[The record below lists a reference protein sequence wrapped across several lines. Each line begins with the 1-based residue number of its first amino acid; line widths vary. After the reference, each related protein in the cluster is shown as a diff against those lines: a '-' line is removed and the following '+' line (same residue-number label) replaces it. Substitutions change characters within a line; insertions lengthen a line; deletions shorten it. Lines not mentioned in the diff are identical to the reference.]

1 MAIAKATAKA
11 TAATAASFRN
21 RCVRATRASSSR
33 ASSRASSCTAS
44 RATPR
49 GGAPRGEAS
58 RGDAPRGAGCDYG
71 GEEEVRG
78 SVRGVTP
85 PTDSY
90 VFLSSSS
97 SSCVSVAAV
106 GPPLSHRDV
115 RDGQRETLGAG

>member
-44 RATPR
+44 RAPPR
-49 GGAPRGEAS
+49 GG
-58 RGDAPRGAGCDYG
+58 APRGAGCDYG

>member
-44 RATPR
+44 RAPRGDATRGAASR
-49 GGAPRGEAS
+49 GGAT
-58 RGDAPRGAGCDYG
+58 RGAGCDDG

-106 GPPLSHRDV
+106 APPLSHRDV

>member
-1 MAIAKATAKA
+1 MLPVPPPPVPPPVPPLVLPPVPPPSGDA
-11 TAATAASFRN
+11 
-21 RCVRATRASSSR
+21 
-33 ASSRASSCTAS
+33 
-44 RATPR
+44 PR
-49 GGAPRGEAS
+49 GGATRGEAS
-58 RGDAPRGAGCDYG
+58 SGDAPRGAGCDYG

-106 GPPLSHRDV
+106 APPLSHRDV